1 MKHIIASNIFQHIF
15 EGKIKARVNIRS
27 QNIFKYEIWGSHSSD
42 AQDSSLLGCYI
53 MSLGEWLP
61 VFWRTILPS
70 PLGSIYCF
78 NLKDEGHNILWNITL
93 QCSITHQ
100 KTWNFGLNLIL
111 DSFIINDNDRPSV
124 TYFIL
129 KYAPIQT
136 FPFQYSVSLLWVIYL
151 KTVQLHLQEFQGYT
165 YRCILS
171 L

>member
-1 MKHIIASNIFQHIF
+1 MF
-15 EGKIKARVNIRS
+15 EGKIKARDNIRS

-42 AQDSSLLGCYI
+42 AQDSCLLGCYI

-70 PLGSIYCF
+70 PLGSIYSW
-78 NLKDEGHNILWNITL
+78 NLKDEGCNILWNITL
-93 QCSITHQ
+93 QRSITRQ
-100 KTWNFGLNLIL
+100 KTSGLNLIL

-124 TYFIL
+124 AYCIL

-136 FPFQYSVSLLWVIYL
+136 SPFWYSVSLLWVIYM
-151 KTVQLHLQEFQGYT
+151 KTTQLHLQEFQGYT
-165 YRCILS
+165 HRSILS